1 MWVEITRTK
10 HGWTKR
16 QGTVHI
22 CITSVSPSPSDDRQ
36 SLPASQVMKEAWD
49 ERGGDMVRPGTRG
62 RLKENALLEKEI
74 GEYNDR

>member
-1 MWVEITRTK
+1 
-10 HGWTKR
+10 
-16 QGTVHI
+16 
-22 CITSVSPSPSDDRQ
+22 
-36 SLPASQVMKEAWD
+36 MKEAWD